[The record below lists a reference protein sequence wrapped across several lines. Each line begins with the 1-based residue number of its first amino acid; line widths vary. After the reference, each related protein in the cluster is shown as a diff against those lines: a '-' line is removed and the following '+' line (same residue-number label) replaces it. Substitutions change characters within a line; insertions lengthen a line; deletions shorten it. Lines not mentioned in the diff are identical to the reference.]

1 MATGWIQLMELGTYI
16 VLGVLMAVFV
26 FTVCIM
32 FMAIRILY
40 TLRPQQIEAEPPAV
54 AMSPATTSIQC
65 YICMEHVAT
74 AMLVDCGHAGLCM
87 DCGKRLLASSKTCP
101 LCRCRIT
108 RVMQVDIVE
117 IP

>member
-1 MATGWIQLMELGTYI
+1 MEIGTY
-16 VLGVLMAVFV
+16 VAVGVLMAVFV

-32 FMAIRILY
+32 LIAIRILY
-40 TLRPQQIEAEPPAV
+40 TLRPQQIEVEPPAV
-54 AMSPATTSIQC
+54 VMSPRGIQC
-65 YICMEHVAT
+65 YVCMERVAT

-87 DCGKRLLASSKTCP
+87 ECGKKLLATHRGCP
-101 LCRCRIT
+101 LCRAPIT

>member
-32 FMAIRILY
+32 LMAIRILY

-54 AMSPATTSIQC
+54 VMSPATIQC
-65 YICMEHVAT
+65 YVCVERPAT